1 MEVLVLHGPNLNM
14 LGQREPEIYGSL
26 LLSDINSEL
35 DSLASTLNVAISFYQ
50 SNIEGELVNTIQQ
63 STADGI
69 VFNPA
74 AFTHTSI
81 ALRDALLSKQLPFVE
96 VHLSNV
102 YAREAFRHHSYFR
115 DISIGQICGFGVD
128 SYTLG
133 LRALVSH
140 LL

>member
-35 DSLASTLNVAISFYQ
+35 ETLARILDVELSFYQ
-50 SNIEGELVNTIQQ
+50 SNIEGELINTIQQ
-63 STADGI
+63 CAVDGI

-81 ALRDALLSKQLPFVE
+81 ALRDAMLSKQLPFVE

-102 YAREAFRHHSYFR
+102 YARESFRHHSYFR
-115 DISIGQICGFGVD
+115 DISIGQICGFGVH

-140 LL
+140 LT